1 MAQKPRID
9 LKIASNAGTIAK
21 NFRDLAQAIK
31 RVTKLRNAINAKGEK
46 NKPLSFDIDF
56 KQISRL
62 EKVAESIKTS
72 LGSLAAEGEKVKS
85 ATSEMFDSD
94 PTKSKAVTSIAALNV
109 LLEQTRT
116 LINSLDNKTVEI
128 NGNNTGLV
136 KTVNASLRQ
145 LKKLNKKVTVDI
157 DMQTGTK
164 GDSYRSLWK
173 NYVNA
178 AQTAMKSSKKFA
190 EFAKGDTF
198 KIPSYSKD
206 YKAFFEEY
214 NKATDIEGKMSV
226 LAKHFKGNHAFGQLI
241 NAINNNTI
249 DKLGI
254 KGKNFDKV
262 VDAVRPFADMTRL
275 LDYNSNGKN
284 GKLKPHTVKI
294 KGDISGLKT
303 AIGEARKLLNGLPT
317 KTIKIEGQVTA
328 NGGGGDRQEKPLNGN
343 EEHDAVRSEKPEK
356 ASEHKIVNQA
366 QLIMEGDD
374 EAALEKKT
382 LDWNKEYDAVWSG
395 KPEKVS
401 KQRQRIRSLI
411 EAYNDGQWDGT
422 EEQLQKL
429 QFRNMGLELIATAA
443 KNNLTVEKQHQLD
456 LIKRDNDEAA
466 LEQRTSAVDDKYR
479 GAVVN
484 ALYDEREDL
493 IKKLQKIQAETKI
506 ATTTT
511 DKYNEACQKE
521 LELLKRINEIEDH
534 QMTSFPASG
543 MTSKLNNKLRVKER
557 HDAFMATQEAI
568 KKQRDAGEVRRLER
582 LQKQKQKE
590 KEEAKLQKDIANQ
603 NKNNVSLADKW
614 YNDEQLRMKNSS
626 KDHKDAWNEIV
637 ATEKQAT
644 KELAKQQEAVN
655 KLLGKLD
662 KLKKDYQLAVESQ
675 TRPSDRQALKN
686 DYEEADT
693 FKALAMYGVNP
704 NALGYYRQWNIGN
717 RNRLNEL
724 IPENTKANDHTQRL
738 LTIQGQYN
746 EEIARQNAL
755 LERGEMV
762 TQKYVDNSVAKLE
775 RLKREY
781 EGLGGETERLSNSRF
796 SEFGNS
802 AKRINEHNSVMN
814 AMAWKNQYFSTANEK
829 VNALTGALE
838 ILYTELRKNPSD
850 KGLKR
855 DLNETSKAL
864 QKAKQEAKEVAK
876 QMKIMEPENLTR
888 GWGHKL
894 RWIGGAFGFYETY
907 DFLMKFGETISGV
920 DENMKNL
927 ATVMPQIHGS
937 SKEATKALQEEQ
949 TVLLEVAS
957 AYGSRA
963 EEIIESARLWGRM
976 YKNQETV
983 NTLTRQSAKLAIADN
998 FSIEESTKAVE
1009 AAMFQYGLV
1018 AKSAGESLAYSNEI
1032 VDVYTKLSHNAG
1044 VSAQDLAAGVERS
1057 GAVAHQAGMDF
1068 EFLTSLI
1075 AQATRSTALS
1085 GLTNTS
1091 PFMLETA

>member
-9 LKIASNAGTIAK
+9 LNIASNAGTIAK
-21 NFRDLAQAIK
+21 NFRDLAQAIT
-31 RVTKLRNAINAKGEK
+31 RVNKLRNAINAKGEK

-56 KQISRL
+56 KQISQL

-72 LGSLAAEGEKVKS
+72 LGSLAAEGEKVEG
-85 ATSEMFDSD
+85 AMSEMLDSD

-136 KTVNASLRQ
+136 KTVNASLSQ

-173 NYVNA
+173 NYANA
-178 AQTAMKSSKKFA
+178 AQKAMKSSKKFA

-226 LAKHFKGNHAFGQLI
+226 LAKHFEGNHAFGQLI

-275 LDYNSNGKN
+275 LDYKSNGKN

-317 KTIKIEGQVTA
+317 KTVKIEGQVTA
-328 NGGGGDRQEKPLNGN
+328 KGGGGDRQEKPLNGN
-343 EEHDAVRSEKPEK
+343 EEYDAVR
-356 ASEHKIVNQA
+356 
-366 QLIMEGDD
+366 
-374 EAALEKKT
+374 
-382 LDWNKEYDAVWSG
+382 SG

-401 KQRQRIRSLI
+401 KQRQ
-411 EAYNDGQWDGT
+411 
-422 EEQLQKL
+422 
-429 QFRNMGLELIATAA
+429 
-443 KNNLTVEKQHQLD
+443 LD
-456 LIKRDNDEAA
+456 LTELLEDAETTSAEKAASRRKIVNQARLIIEDNDEAA
-466 LEQRTSAVDDKYR
+466 LKQRVSAVEDKYR
-479 GAVVN
+479 GATVN
-484 ALYDEREDL
+484 ALYDEREGL

-582 LQKQKQKE
+582 EDQRLQKQKQKE
-590 KEEAKLQKDIANQ
+590 KDLANQ

-614 YNDEQLRMKNSS
+614 YNDEQLRIKNNS
-626 KDHKDAWNEIV
+626 KYHKDAWNEIV

-644 KELAKQQEAVN
+644 KEFDKQQEAVN

-686 DYEEADT
+686 DYEEAEI
-693 FKALAMYGVNP
+693 FKALATYGVNP
-704 NALGYYRQWNIGN
+704 IARGYYRQWNIGN

-814 AMAWKNQYFSTANEK
+814 AMAWRNQYFSTANEK

-920 DENMKNL
+920 DENMRNL

-937 SKEATKALQEEQ
+937 SKDATKALQEEQ

>member
-9 LKIASNAGTIAK
+9 LNIASNAGTIAK
-21 NFRDLAQAIK
+21 NFKDLAQAIT
-31 RVTKLRNAINAKGEK
+31 RVNKLRNAINAKGEK

-62 EKVAESIKTS
+62 EEVAESIKTS
-72 LGSLAAEGEKVKS
+72 LGSLAAEGEKVEGAMSK
-85 ATSEMFDSD
+85 MLDSD
-94 PTKSKAVTSIAALNV
+94 PTKSKAVTSVAALNV

-136 KTVNASLRQ
+136 KAVNASLRQ

-173 NYVNA
+173 NYANA
-178 AQTAMKSSKKFA
+178 AQKAMKSSKKFA

-214 NKATDIEGKMSV
+214 NKATDVEGKMSV
-226 LAKHFKGNHAFGQLI
+226 LAKHFEGNHAFGQLI

-275 LDYNSNGKN
+275 LGYNSNGKN

-328 NGGGGDRQEKPLNGN
+328 KGGGGDRQEKPLNGN

-382 LDWNKEYDAVWSG
+382 LNWNKEYDAVWSG

-456 LIKRDNDEAA
+456 LIKRDNDAAA
-466 LEQRTSAVDDKYR
+466 LEQKTSAVEDKYR
-479 GAVVN
+479 GATVN
-484 ALYDEREDL
+484 ALYDERENL
-493 IKKLQKIQAETKI
+493 IKQLQEIQAKTKI
-506 ATTTT
+506 ATTTA

-534 QMTSFPASG
+534 PMTSFPASG
-543 MTSKLNNKLRVKER
+543 MTSKLNNKLKVKER

-568 KKQRDAGEVRRLER
+568 KKQKDAEEAKRLER

-590 KEEAKLQKDIANQ
+590 KDEAKQ
-603 NKNNVSLADKW
+603 
-614 YNDEQLRMKNSS
+614 R
-626 KDHKDAWNEIV
+626 
-637 ATEKQAT
+637 
-644 KELAKQQEAVN
+644 EAIN

-686 DYEEADT
+686 DYEEAEI
-693 FKALAMYGVNP
+693 FKALATYDVNP

-717 RNRLNEL
+717 RNRLKEL

-814 AMAWKNQYFSTANEK
+814 AMAWRNQYFSTANEK

>member
-21 NFRDLAQAIK
+21 NFRDLAQAIT

-46 NKPLSFDIDF
+46 DKPLSFDIDF
-56 KQISRL
+56 KQISQL
-62 EKVAESIKTS
+62 EKVAESIKAS
-72 LGSLAAEGEKVKS
+72 LGSLAAEGEKVNK

-94 PTKSKAVTSIAALNV
+94 PTKSKAVTSVAALNV

-173 NYVNA
+173 NYANA
-178 AQTAMKSSKKFA
+178 AQKAMKSSKKFA

-226 LAKHFKGNHAFGQLI
+226 LAKHFEGNHAFGQLI

-275 LDYNSNGKN
+275 LDYKSNGKN

-317 KTIKIEGQVTA
+317 KTVKIEGQVTA
-328 NGGGGDRQEKPLNGN
+328 KGGGGDRQEKPLNGN
-343 EEHDAVRSEKPEK
+343 EEYDAVRSEKPEK
-356 ASEHKIVNQA
+356 ASERKIVNQA
-366 QLIMEGDD
+366 QLIMEDDD
-374 EAALEKKT
+374 EAALEQNK
-382 LDWNKEYDAVWSG
+382 LNWNKEYDAVWSG

-456 LIKRDNDEAA
+456 LIKRDNDAAA
-466 LEQRTSAVDDKYR
+466 LEQKTSAVEDKYR
-479 GAVVN
+479 GATVN
-484 ALYDEREDL
+484 ALYDERENL
-493 IKKLQKIQAETKI
+493 IKQLQEIQAKTKI
-506 ATTTT
+506 ATTTA

-534 QMTSFPASG
+534 PMTSFPASG
-543 MTSKLNNKLRVKER
+543 MTSKLNNKLGAKER

-582 LQKQKQKE
+582 EDQRLQKQKQKE
-590 KEEAKLQKDIANQ
+590 K
-603 NKNNVSLADKW
+603 
-614 YNDEQLRMKNSS
+614 DE
-626 KDHKDAWNEIV
+626 
-637 ATEKQAT
+637 
-644 KELAKQQEAVN
+644 AKQQEVIN

-686 DYEEADT
+686 DYEEAEI
-693 FKALAMYGVNP
+693 FKALATYGVNP
-704 NALGYYRQWNIGN
+704 IARGYYRQWNIGN
-717 RNRLNEL
+717 RNRLKEL

-814 AMAWKNQYFSTANEK
+814 AMAWRNQYFSTANEK